1 MTNPP
6 KNHDEL
12 IFAYLDG
19 DLDPQ
24 QLADFKAILESDP
37 AIQSRLDAL
46 NAMNTSLIRIAQEP
60 TSAPLVLE
68 PKQTTKTS
76 PRRWIS
82 YAAILAI
89 TTALFLYMNP
99 SQPKA
104 VFDTQNVYRQ
114 ITTAFEPQI
123 VCDSPEKFVAY
134 TQESFGKP
142 ITVDFQ
148 TPIQLVGWRYLGKNY
163 NPGRP
168 TKVPTTRILMAQTPE
183 GTRILVAFVPRGLP
197 APKAQPGSDLHV
209 FKKSVQSVRVYEITP
224 LDSPSVLDLLN

>member
-168 TKVPTTRILMAQTPE
+168 TKVPSWRKPQKA
-183 GTRILVAFVPRGLP
+183 P
-197 APKAQPGSDLHV
+197 ASSSRSSRA
-209 FKKSVQSVRVYEITP
+209 
-224 LDSPSVLDLLN
+224 DSPHPKRNRDQTYMCSRNPCNRSGSTRSPRSIPRACWTS